1 MDFRI
6 YEVNDP
12 QHEIYAHN
20 AKEVYD
26 YLEQYSKADKEIF
39 MVLCFNAKNR
49 LIECVPVS
57 FGTVDCSAVY
67 PREIIRECI
76 RTSASS
82 VILAHNHPTGD
93 PEPSTQDKAITK
105 RLVWCLKMIDIKTL
119 DHIIIG
125 QGRYY
130 SFCDNGLIFDYERAF
145 CDFTRRL
152 DIDI

>member
-12 QHEIYAHN
+12 QHEIYAHS

-49 LIECVPVS
+49 LLECVPISV
-57 FGTVDCSAVY
+57 GTVDCSAVY
-67 PREIIRECI
+67 PREVIRECL
-76 RTSASS
+76 RTGASA
-82 VILAHNHPTGD
+82 VILAHNHPSGD
-93 PEPSTQDKAITK
+93 PQPSVADNMITK
-105 RLVWCLKMIDIKTL
+105 RLVWCLELMSVKVL

-125 QGRYY
+125 KGVYY
-130 SFCDNGLIFDYERAF
+130 SYADSGLITDYESS
-145 CDFTRRL
+145 FTL
-152 DIDI
+152 MEKGAGL